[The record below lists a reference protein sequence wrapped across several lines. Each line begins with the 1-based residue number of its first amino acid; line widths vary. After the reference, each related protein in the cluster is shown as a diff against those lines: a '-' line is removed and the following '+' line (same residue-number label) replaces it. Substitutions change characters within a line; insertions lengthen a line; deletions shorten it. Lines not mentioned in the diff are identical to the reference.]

1 MFLFRGE
8 GHRNGH
14 HSRHGRRAD
23 LSSLIFI
30 LRTQAAATLRSPSL
44 SWAPA
49 SSSADAK
56 GRQPLLFILRSLA
69 AVNSL
74 RGCDITRRM
83 QHPVHDEELFMEEA
97 LAAIRQAIT
106 NEEVGEMTL
115 APAEPRT
122 SREQA
127 GAKPIPEAGLLS
139 REATAAVGSAFN
151 TLTETVKKHEP
162 TLEDVVRETL
172 RPMLKSW
179 LDENLPRVVERM
191 VQAEIER
198 ITRGR

>member
-1 MFLFRGE
+1 
-8 GHRNGH
+8 
-14 HSRHGRRAD
+14 
-23 LSSLIFI
+23 
-30 LRTQAAATLRSPSL
+30 
-44 SWAPA
+44 
-49 SSSADAK
+49 
-56 GRQPLLFILRSLA
+56 
-69 AVNSL
+69 
-74 RGCDITRRM
+74 
-83 QHPVHDEELFMEEA
+83 MEEA

-106 NEEVGEMTL
+106 NEEAGETTL
-115 APAEPRT
+115 APAEPRI

-127 GAKPIPEAGLLS
+127 GAKPIPETGLLS

-198 ITRGR
+198 VIRGR

>member
-1 MFLFRGE
+1 M
-8 GHRNGH
+8 
-14 HSRHGRRAD
+14 S
-23 LSSLIFI
+23 
-30 LRTQAAATLRSPSL
+30 RSPAAWLPAIL
-44 SWAPA
+44 SVPE
-49 SSSADAK
+49 SVLDY
-56 GRQPLLFILRSLA
+56 
-69 AVNSL
+69 
-74 RGCDITRRM
+74 DITRRM

-106 NEEVGEMTL
+106 NGEATL

-139 REATAAVGSAFN
+139 RQATAAVGSAFN

-179 LDENLPRVVERM
+179 LDENLPGVVGRM
-191 VQAEIER
+191 VRAEIER
-198 ITRGR
+198 VTRGR